1 MASSTESNPLPAQE
15 TTCPICFHRLPLQK
29 SEHVYHTCCG
39 QVICDGC
46 VIGKMRTQLKEP
58 QPQFK
63 ELGRIIEGTTPEEEQ
78 FRLIKK
84 YGNHIY
90 VCPYC
95 RAPFPE
101 DWEEGLQRLYDR
113 IEVRDD
119 RDYTIA
125 VNQLGS
131 YYSSGEHGLPQN
143 LKKAEELFTK
153 AYDLGNPDAAW
164 HLYLLYHNYY
174 PNQNEKEKKYLVR
187 GEMIGNMECT
197 SVLAK
202 LACDSGNGEE
212 CARLCMKAALLGEDT
227 SNLLQCYR
235 HNLLSKDDL
244 ATTLRAIQAVKDEV
258 TTKRRDFAHR
268 FKEFCER
275 IGITNQY

>member
-1 MASSTESNPLPAQE
+1 MASSSESDVLLPSHE

-46 VIGKMRTQLKEP
+46 VIGQQRTQLKEP
-58 QPQFK
+58 QFK
-63 ELGRIIEGTTPEEEQ
+63 ELGIMIEDTTPEEEQ
-78 FRLIKK
+78 FRLIEQH
-84 YGNHIY
+84 GNSIY

-95 RAPFPE
+95 RAPFPKGA
-101 DWEEGLQRLYDR
+101 EELLQRLYDR
-113 IEVRDD
+113 IEVRND

-125 VNQLGS
+125 VNQLGA
-131 YYSSGEHGLPQN
+131 YYRTGKHGLPQN

-244 ATTLRAIQAVKDEV
+244 ATTLRANQALKDEV
-258 TTKRRDFAHR
+258 TTKRRDFAKR
-268 FKEFCER
+268 YEQFCDAS
-275 IGITNQY
+275 